1 MSGIPF
7 DAARACGPGS
17 HGDGDAHPRTD
28 AVLVIHA
35 PDSPVVSR
43 VSAWWQQL
51 KADCLSSAA
60 PVPAPAVDLLVED
73 LQGHAVQHVV
83 PAMAVNRLTLPAGS
97 YLVTARKGGARRG
110 YYLSLAPGSEFD
122 LFLNMG
128 H

>member
-1 MSGIPF
+1 MNSIPV
-7 DAARACGPGS
+7 DAGRACGPGAPRE
-17 HGDGDAHPRTD
+17 GDAHRRTD

-35 PDSPVVSR
+35 PELPVASR
-43 VSAWWQQL
+43 VSAWWQHL
-51 KADCLSSAA
+51 MSPAA
-60 PVPAPAVDLLVED
+60 PEAAPAVDLLVED
-73 LQGHAVQHVV
+73 LQGHAVQHVM

-97 YLVTARKGGARRG
+97 YLVTACKGGARRG